1 MSNFTQQRIL
11 LDRLLRDLD
20 EVVDEGLLGR
30 DQVQMARDAVQSARL
45 RTLEELQA
53 EREDRR
59 RHQED

>member
-45 RTLEELQA
+45 RTLEEL
-53 EREDRR
+53 
-59 RHQED
+59 